1 MSSAILAKL
10 KVKPIP
16 IQKKDINIGLAKPV
30 APAKAESVKITTAVV
45 DKTKESNI
53 DRQELLKRFRTK
65 SVVQDVTSQQKE
77 LAITT
82 QKEKELEGQEVKVTP
97 TLSVISE
104 KPEIEQIIPKTDI
117 LPIGFEQ
124 PAPEEGETQPVEQP
138 QVPVKRTILIRRPK
152 LKTVPEGESLK
163 TVTSAVAQAEEAVAV
178 PTELKGTV
186 IGVTKSQEGKKEEEE
201 FKIPSLRTISIKRR
215 TVRPK
220 QGVVEEGPASLLRI
234 GDAILPDRLPPKK
247 PEVLIK
253 ADSYYMNNR
262 EIFLNFIASLFKP
275 YKDQI
280 EVESSD
286 VSCQSRK
293 SEGFAALAHQ
303 NLVRDYLNIYTPYR
317 GLLLYH
323 GLGSGKTCT
332 SIGIAEGL
340 KTAMPVIIMTPA
352 SLRANYVKELKKCG
366 DNMFRKNQFWEF
378 IKTERDSELGKVLSN
393 TLSVPLDWI
402 NRNGGAWL
410 VNIKKP
416 ANFDELTPAQ
426 QKQLDEQLDYMIL
439 NKYRFI
445 NYNGLR
451 LARLKELTNDFTT
464 NPFDNKVIIID
475 EAHNFVSRIVNK
487 ITRNDQSSLSYR
499 LYEYLLSASNVR
511 IVLLTGTPI
520 INYPNELGVMF
531 NILRGYIKS
540 WTFKL
545 NVTSDRKVSQE
556 TMEKI
561 FKNLDILDYI
571 EYKPTSTTLTVTKNP
586 FGYYNINK
594 LNSYQGVTFGE
605 RGNIDDESFVK
616 MVVSILSKNDINV
629 VPGGTSVKTYKA
641 LPESLDEF
649 KSYFIDEDGFTVK
662 NINMFKRRI
671 LGLASY
677 FRSAQEQLM
686 PKYSK
691 GINFHVIKI
700 PMSNFQFGIYEQAR
714 KDERDQ
720 EKRNAKKKMRA
731 ANKPAGGKNAGVYE
745 DVTSTY
751 RIFSRAFC
759 NFVFPS
765 PDIKRPIPKVYGGES
780 DVLAEMAFIADEDL
794 LDAAGVEERLDN
806 PDGRF
811 ELDDAEEIKRKL
823 AEARVPVYEEDIK
836 KVLKELE
843 DNKEKYL
850 NPEALE
856 TYSPKFLNILENIQ
870 NPDHVGLHL
879 IYSQFRTLEGIGI
892 LKLVLEA
899 NGFGHFR
906 LKKDATGIWE
916 LDIKPEDIGK
926 PLVALYTGTEDPEEK
941 EIIRNVFNSDWK
953 LVPSNIVIKL
963 QEMASNNYLGEIIKV
978 LMITASGAE
987 GIDLKNVRYV
997 HITEPYWHPVRIEQ
1011 VVGRARRI
1019 CSHEAL
1025 PEELKTVDVFL
1036 YLMEFSQE
1044 QLSSDESIDLRLRDR
1059 SKIDNTT
1066 PITSDQAIYEIAT
1079 MKEEVNKKLLDAV
1092 KESSIDC
1099 VVHSKSN
1106 AKEGLQ
1112 CYSFGNPTPNKFSYS
1127 PSIDQEESDSITDVN
1142 KVKITWKAVSLK
1154 VSGVEYAL
1162 RKETGEIY
1170 DLDSYKQKNPV
1181 KLGTLQI
1188 EAGKYKIKWI

>member
-1 MSSAILAKL
+1 ME
-10 KVKPIP
+10 VPT
-16 IQKKDINIGLAKPV
+16 
-30 APAKAESVKITTAVV
+30 KIT
-45 DKTKESNI
+45 
-53 DRQELLKRFRTK
+53 
-65 SVVQDVTSQQKE
+65 
-77 LAITT
+77 
-82 QKEKELEGQEVKVTP
+82 
-97 TLSVISE
+97 
-104 KPEIEQIIPKTDI
+104 
-117 LPIGFEQ
+117 
-124 PAPEEGETQPVEQP
+124 
-138 QVPVKRTILIRRPK
+138 IRRPK
-152 LKTVPEGESLK
+152 IKTKLKVIDEGETLKGTTSLSTVPEKEPKTTIPAPSL
-163 TVTSAVAQAEEAVAV
+163 A
-178 PTELKGTV
+178 PELKGT
-186 IGVTKSQEGKKEEEE
+186 IIGKKDEEE
-201 FKIPSLRTISIKRR
+201 FVIPPLQRITIKKRTI
-215 TVRPK
+215 RPK
-220 QGVVEEGPASLLRI
+220 QGVVEEGPSSLLRI
-234 GDAILPDRLPPKK
+234 GDTILPERLPPKK

-262 EIFLNFIASLFKP
+262 EIFLNFITSLFKP

-280 EVESSD
+280 ESESED
-286 VSCQSRK
+286 ISCSSRK

-340 KTAMPVIIMTPA
+340 KSARQVIVMTPA
-352 SLRANYVKELKKCG
+352 SLRSNYFKELKKCG
-366 DNMFRKNQFWEF
+366 DSLFRKNQYWEF
-378 IKTERDSELGKVLSN
+378 IKTIKDSELAKVLSN
-393 TLSVPLDWI
+393 TLSLPLDWV

-416 ANFDELTPAQ
+416 SNFDELEPAEQ
-426 QKQLDEQLDYMIL
+426 QQLDEQLDFMIA

-451 LARLKELTNDFTT
+451 LTRLKELTNNFTE

-487 ITRNDQSSLSYR
+487 ITKGDTSSLSYR

-520 INYPNELGVMF
+520 INYPNELGIMF
-531 NILRGYIKS
+531 NILRGYIKTWS
-540 WTFKL
+540 FKL
-545 NVTSDRKVSQE
+545 NVSGDRKVSQD
-556 TMEKI
+556 TMEKM

-571 EYKPTSTTLTVTKNP
+571 EYKPASTTLTITKNP

-594 LNSYQGVTFGE
+594 LNTYQGVSYGA
-605 RGNIDDESFVK
+605 RGDIDDESFVK
-616 MVVSILSKNDINV
+616 MVVSILTKNDIAV
-629 VPGGTSVKTYKA
+629 VPGGTTVQTFKA
-641 LPESLDEF
+641 LPEKLDDF
-649 KSYFIDEDGFTVK
+649 KAYFIDEDGFTVK

-691 GINFHVIKI
+691 GVNFHVIKI

-731 ANKPAGGKNAGVYE
+731 QAKTGKNAGIYE

-759 NFVFPS
+759 NYVFPS
-765 PDIKRPIPKVYGGES
+765 PDIKRPLPKFFGGEE
-780 DVLAEMAFIADEDL
+780 DILAEMEMIADEDL
-794 LDAAGVEERLDN
+794 LDAAGVEARLDN
-806 PDGRF
+806 PDGRY
-811 ELDDAEEIKRKL
+811 EMDDVDAIKRKL
-823 AEARVPVYEEDIK
+823 AEAKVENYEVEIK
-836 KVLKELE
+836 KVLKLLE

-850 NPEALE
+850 SPEALE
-856 TYSPKFLNILENIQ
+856 TYSPKFLQILENIQ
-870 NPDHVGLHL
+870 NPDYVGLHL

-899 NGFGHFR
+899 NGFGHFK
-906 LKKDATGIWE
+906 LKKDAMGIWQ

-926 PLVALYTGTEDPEEK
+926 PLLALYTGTEEPYEK
-941 EIIRNVFNSDWK
+941 ELIRNIFNSDWK
-953 LVPSNIVIKL
+953 IVPNNIVSQL
-963 QEMASNNYLGEIIKV
+963 QQISPNNYLGEIIKV

-1011 VVGRARRI
+1011 VIGRARRI

-1044 QLSSDESIDLRLRDR
+1044 QLSSDESIDLRLRDK

-1066 PITSDQAIYEIAT
+1066 PVTSDQAIYEIAS
-1079 MKEEVNKKLLDAV
+1079 MKEDVNKKLLDAI
-1092 KESSIDC
+1092 KEASIDC
-1099 VVHSKSN
+1099 VIHSKSN
-1106 AKEGLQ
+1106 IKEGLK
-1112 CYSFGNPTPNKFSYS
+1112 CYSFGNPMVNKFSYA
-1127 PSIDQEESDSITDVN
+1127 PSLDQEETDNIAEVN

-1154 VSGVEYAL
+1154 VAGVEYAL

-1181 KLGTLQI
+1181 KLGTLEI
-1188 EAGKYKIKWI
+1188 IGGKYKIKWI